1 MLLDPF
7 PRFLFLPEL
16 PLPIYSCPSA
26 PPQPP
31 GQRWE
36 RRPGSAGSP
45 EDGRAEQLETTWPEI
60 NIQRSEA
67 LTCGQY
73 LLQVGEQVFSSCR
86 RLLFPTRKA
95 SLLFR
100 KSSDFG
106 DFAPQHRGKWEGT
119 AGPCGARPGSALGR
133 VRRGL
138 CQARSPP
145 VPSAQPPQQVLP
157 IPGAAG
163 NRGAPRKGPAVG
175 SWGGSRE
182 DRDGNRKGWEKTG
195 TGMRQG
201 WKRAG
206 METGRDGMRQER

>member
-73 LLQVGEQVFSSCR
+73 LLQVGEQAPFPDSESVSAFSKIFR
-86 RLLFPTRKA
+86 FWRLCSPTPWEVGRYGR
-95 SLLFR
+95 SL
-100 KSSDFG
+100 
-106 DFAPQHRGKWEGT
+106 
-119 AGPCGARPGSALGR
+119 
-133 VRRGL
+133 
-138 CQARSPP
+138 RSP
-145 VPSAQPPQQVLP
+145 ARL
-157 IPGAAG
+157 G
-163 NRGAPRKGPAVG
+163 PRNCCCIYP
-175 SWGGSRE
+175 
-182 DRDGNRKGWEKTG
+182 N
-195 TGMRQG
+195 
-201 WKRAG
+201 
-206 METGRDGMRQER
+206 